1 MKSETKLFNAKS
13 EEGGTELK
21 NLIHYC
27 CKVKIEH
34 DFSPSVVKISLSKK
48 LTWSLIRPKFRTI
61 RARLRSFCTMCYRY
75 VTQVNPVSYD
85 DYSFEL
91 FKRYNQ
97 NVLLE
102 T

>member
-48 LTWSLIRPKFRTI
+48 THL
-61 RARLRSFCTMCYRY
+61 
-75 VTQVNPVSYD
+75 VTDSAQVSYD
-85 DYSFEL
+85 SVAPSIFLY
-91 FKRYNQ
+91 K
-97 NVLLE
+97 VLPISKACKLRILQC
-102 T
+102 